1 MLTSSKKWR
10 RWLTGVGQFQRR
22 RLTKE
27 VVVTLS
33 LKCQSRAVI
42 LARRGDVVPEGSL
55 GLLQWDL
62 YDVLLDDLALRNHDD
77 LGGPLAA
84 QPREGA
90 APGE

>member
-1 MLTSSKKWR
+1 MASVADWR
-10 RWLTGVGQFQRR
+10 RPIP
-22 RLTKE
+22 KA
-27 VVVTLS
+27 VVVTKVVWS
-33 LKCQSRAVI
+33 GLKRQSRAVV

-55 GLLQWDL
+55 GLLLQRDL